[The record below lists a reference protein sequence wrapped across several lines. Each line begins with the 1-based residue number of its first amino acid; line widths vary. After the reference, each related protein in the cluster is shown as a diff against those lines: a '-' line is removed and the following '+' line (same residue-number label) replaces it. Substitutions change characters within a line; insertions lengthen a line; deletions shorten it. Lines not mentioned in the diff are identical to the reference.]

1 MNTFFFLIQVKQKY
15 DTHQILAMKSVIGA
29 KKIGEVETGRSS
41 VAMQM
46 NPGAG
51 ADSDGNIHWK
61 YIKYI

>member
-1 MNTFFFLIQVKQKY
+1 
-15 DTHQILAMKSVIGA
+15 MKSEIGA